1 MSRIFYLAFGAAAGV
16 VVVRQAAKAA
26 AALTPT
32 SLAGSLVQSL
42 QEFLADVREAAAERE
57 EEIRD
62 ALGLDRDPDDDPAG
76 ASALVTPPAPAAAP
90 PVAGHYAPPVSPV
103 RPGGEPGL
111 AQVDDLERTMRLV
124 PGARRP

>member
-1 MSRIFYLAFGAAAGV
+1 MSRVFYLAFGAAAGV

-57 EEIRD
+57 EEIRG
-62 ALGLDRDPDDDPAG
+62 ALGLDRDPDDD
-76 ASALVTPPAPAAAP
+76 LAAP
-90 PVAGHYAPPVSPV
+90 
-103 RPGGEPGL
+103 
-111 AQVDDLERTMRLV
+111 VDDLERTMRLV
-124 PGARRP
+124 PGARPS

>member
-26 AALTPT
+26 AALTPS
-32 SLAGSLVQSL
+32 SLAGSFVQSV
-42 QEFLADVREAAAERE
+42 QEFFADVREAAAERE

-62 ALGLDRDPDDDPAG
+62 ALGLDRDPDDDLPGSPGAAGTGPQAGGAGPAAG
-76 ASALVTPPAPAAAP
+76 AQ
-90 PVAGHYAPPVSPV
+90 AGHVPPRYS
-103 RPGGEPGL
+103 
-111 AQVDDLERTMRLV
+111 DDLDDVERTMRLV

>member
-32 SLAGSLVQSL
+32 SLAGSLVQSV
-42 QEFLADVREAAAERE
+42 QEFLADVREAAAQRE
-57 EEIRD
+57 EEIRV
-62 ALGLDRDPDDDPAG
+62 ALGLDRDSDDDPSVPAERPADAG
-76 ASALVTPPAPAAAP
+76 AGGAGPAGYPD
-90 PVAGHYAPPVSPV
+90 
-103 RPGGEPGL
+103 GL
-111 AQVDDLERTMRLV
+111 DDAERTMRLV

>member
-16 VVVRQAAKAA
+16 VVVRRAAKAA

-32 SLAGSLVQSL
+32 SLAGSLVQSV

-57 EEIRD
+57 EEIRV
-62 ALGLDRDPDDDPAG
+62 ALGLDRDPDDDPSEPSGAG
-76 ASALVTPPAPAAAP
+76 AGAAGPGA
-90 PVAGHYAPPVSPV
+90 AGAAGYPDN
-103 RPGGEPGL
+103 L
-111 AQVDDLERTMRLV
+111 DDAERTMRLV

>member
-16 VVVRQAAKAA
+16 VVVRRAAKAA

-32 SLAGSLVQSL
+32 SLAGSLVQSV

-57 EEIRD
+57 EEIRV
-62 ALGLDRDPDDDPAG
+62 ALGLDRDPDDDPFESSGRPAG
-76 ASALVTPPAPAAAP
+76 ADAG
-90 PVAGHYAPPVSPV
+90 VAG
-103 RPGGEPGL
+103 PGAAGAAGYPDNL
-111 AQVDDLERTMRLV
+111 DDAERTMRLV

>member
-16 VVVRQAAKAA
+16 VVVRRAAKAA

-32 SLAGSLVQSL
+32 SLAGSLVQSV

-57 EEIRD
+57 EEIRV
-62 ALGLDRDPDDDPAG
+62 ALGLDRDPDDDPSEPAG
-76 ASALVTPPAPAAAP
+76 AAGPGAAGA
-90 PVAGHYAPPVSPV
+90 AGYPDN
-103 RPGGEPGL
+103 L
-111 AQVDDLERTMRLV
+111 DDAERTMRLV

>member
-32 SLAGSLVQSL
+32 SLAGSFVQSV

-57 EEIRD
+57 EEIRG
-62 ALGLDRDPDDDPAG
+62 ALGLDRDPDDDPPG
-76 ASALVTPPAPAAAP
+76 APGRPATVPSGVPGGGPAPAGYP
-90 PVAGHYAPPVSPV
+90 
-103 RPGGEPGL
+103 
-111 AQVDDLERTMRLV
+111 DDLDDAERTMRLV
-124 PGARRP
+124 PGARRA

>member
-32 SLAGSLVQSL
+32 SLAGSLVQSV

-57 EEIRD
+57 EEIRV
-62 ALGLDRDPDDDPAG
+62 ALGLDRDPDDDASAPSGRPADVGAGAGGAAPAG
-76 ASALVTPPAPAAAP
+76 YPD
-90 PVAGHYAPPVSPV
+90 
-103 RPGGEPGL
+103 GL
-111 AQVDDLERTMRLV
+111 DDAERTMRLV

>member
-32 SLAGSLVQSL
+32 SLAGSLVQSV
-42 QEFLADVREAAAERE
+42 QEFLADVREAAAQRE
-57 EEIRD
+57 EEIRV
-62 ALGLDRDPDDDPAG
+62 ALGLDRDADDDLSGPAG
-76 ASALVTPPAPAAAP
+76 QPAGPAGPAGPAAG
-90 PVAGHYAPPVSPV
+90 AGGAGPAGSG
-103 RPGGEPGL
+103 PGAAGYPADL
-111 AQVDDLERTMRLV
+111 DDAERTMRLV

>member
-32 SLAGSLVQSL
+32 SLAGSLVQSI

-57 EEIRD
+57 EEIRG
-62 ALGLDRDPDDDPAG
+62 ALGLDRDPDDDPPGISGRPADAG
-76 ASALVTPPAPAAAP
+76 AGAAGPAVTGAA
-90 PVAGHYAPPVSPV
+90 VTGAGTAGYP
-103 RPGGEPGL
+103 
-111 AQVDDLERTMRLV
+111 DDLDDAERTMRLV